1 MPPAWSTVPSI
12 VSLSTRPPEI
22 GKRSAGPSWNELN
35 VRNAGEIGLMLIP
48 F

>member
-1 MPPAWSTVPSI
+1 MPPAWLTVPTM
-12 VSLSTRPPEI
+12 VSLSTVPPET